1 MLAGGTEV
9 RLKSDPG
16 RKGVLTGRKS
26 ELGGTVKYQVVFPE
40 GKSYQPEYEL
50 EVIGEN
56 SQDIESLLE
65 EGKYGRVVDLRRN
78 LSHIQL
84 SGRLSN
90 MIYSMNMTNTD
101 FLAYQFKPVLSFFE
115 SPANGL
121 LIADEVGLGKTIE
134 AGLIWTELRARAAA
148 RRLLVVCP
156 AMLREKWRDELKS
169 RFDVDASIA
178 DAGELLSLLLEN
190 KLGSQ
195 EGKALICSMQGL
207 RPPRK
212 KTGKEASNQKTRARL
227 ASFLDDNSESG
238 SLFDLVVIDE
248 SHYLRNP
255 ESRTAKLGQLLR
267 NVSEHVILLSAT
279 PINLKGEDLYHQLN
293 LVDPDSFQRK
303 EDFPQV
309 LEANEPLIKAKRLAL
324 NKRHTMNEVW
334 ECLAEAQK
342 HPLIAGS
349 RQLEEL
355 IQWLGNKSDMTDEER
370 VGFANRIE
378 HVNLFR
384 HVVNRTRRVEVDQLK
399 VIREPSHEYVTINQ
413 YEREFYELV
422 TQSVQKYASETEG
435 IEGFL
440 LASPQRQISSCMYA
454 AAKSWINRSSNVGQE
469 VYEDS
474 GVDISDRFAP
484 SPLLEKICSEILN
497 RSPHGLLENLKLHDS
512 KYQRF
517 KSVISDYLIRHST
530 EKIIVFSYF
539 RGTLHYL
546 SERLNEDGIG
556 NQVLVGGMQTSK
568 QDVIDAFRD
577 DPTISVLLSSEVAS
591 EGVDLQFSRLLIN
604 YDLPW
609 NPMRVE
615 QRIGRIDRIGQKAEK
630 ISVWN
635 LCYEDTID
643 QKILQR
649 LFDRLKIFERALG
662 GMEEVLGKEIQQL
675 TYDLIKDKL
684 SEEQTNRRIEQTAL
698 SIEQNRHD
706 QDELEK
712 KAAHLVAHGDY
723 ILKRIQDAHEH
734 NLRITD
740 SDLLAYTNDY
750 LNRYCQ
756 GHEFLPSSEDELVFD
771 IKLPPSTASRLA
783 EFISWKNLRGLS
795 SLPNGHKTRCRFQN
809 KLVHSN
815 TAFEVINQFHPLIK
829 FIHHD
834 LTEKQEL
841 FYQLVSVK
849 IEKDKVASN
858 LSGVYV
864 FAVHLWSFSG
874 LSTEKILHARAV
886 SLNEGNILNADSSRN
901 LINQA
906 RVGGQEWRSASNDL
920 DKSLVQDLIGEC
932 MREIESDYQFESDKR
947 EFENQDRVGFQIQSV
962 ERYKERRLNMHL
974 RILEDLKASGNER
987 LIPAR
992 EGLIKMLKE
1001 RSDVRIA
1008 SLSEKSKFGK
1018 SHDPVCYGV
1027 IHIV

>member
-1 MLAGGTEV
+1 MLPGGTEV
-9 RLKSDPG
+9 MLKSDPG

-40 GKSYQPEYEL
+40 GKTYQPEYEL
-50 EVIGEN
+50 EIIGE
-56 SQDIESLLE
+56 SAQDIESLLE
-65 EGKYGRVVDLRRN
+65 EGRYGRVVDLRRN

-134 AGLIWTELRARAAA
+134 AGLIWTELRARSAA

-169 RFDVDASIA
+169 RFNVDASIA
-178 DAGELLSLLLEN
+178 GAGDLLSLLLEN
-190 KLGSQ
+190 KLGNQ
-195 EGKALICSMQGL
+195 EGKAVICSMQGL
-207 RPPRK
+207 RPPKNDARK
-212 KTGKEASNQKTRARL
+212 ASNQKNRASL
-227 ASFLDDNSESG
+227 ESFLEDNSESG

-255 ESRTAKLGQLLR
+255 ESRTAKLGELLR

-279 PINLKGEDLYHQLN
+279 PINLKGEDLFHQLN

-324 NKRHTMNEVW
+324 NKQHSMNEVR
-334 ECLAEAQK
+334 ECLVEAQK
-342 HPLIAGS
+342 HPLIARS

-355 IQWLGNKSDMTDEER
+355 IQWLSSKSDKTDEDR
-370 VGFANRIE
+370 VGLANRIE
-378 HVNLFR
+378 HINLFR
-384 HVVNRTRRVEVDQLK
+384 HVVNRTRRAEVDQLK
-399 VIREPSHEYVTINQ
+399 VIREPMHEYIPINE
-413 YEREFYELV
+413 YERVFYELV
-422 TQSVQKYASETEG
+422 TESVRKYASETEG

-454 AAKSWINRSSNVGQE
+454 AAKSWISKSSNVGQA

-474 GVDISDRFAP
+474 GIDITDRFDP
-484 SPLLEKICSEILN
+484 RPLLETICSEILN
-497 RSPHGLLENLKLHDS
+497 RSPYDLLEKLKLNDS

-517 KSVISDYLIRHST
+517 KSLISDYLTRHSA
-530 EKIIVFSYF
+530 EKVIVFSYF
-539 RGTLHYL
+539 RGTLYYL

-556 NQVLVGGMQTSK
+556 NQVLVGGMQKPK
-568 QDVIDAFRD
+568 QEVINSFRD
-577 DPTISVLLSSEVAS
+577 DGTISVLLSSEVAS
-591 EGVDLQFSRLLIN
+591 EGVDLQFSRFLVN

-649 LFDRLKIFERALG
+649 LFDRLKIFQRALG

-684 SEEQTNRRIEQTAL
+684 NEEQTKRRIEQTAL
-698 SIEQNRHD
+698 VIEQNRHD

-740 SDLLAYTNDY
+740 SDLLTYTKDY

-756 GHEFLPSSEDELVFD
+756 GHEFLPSSEDELVFN
-771 IKLPPSTASRLA
+771 IKLPPKTASRLT
-783 EFISWKNLRGLS
+783 EFINQNNLKGFS
-795 SLPNGHKTRCRFQN
+795 NLPNGHRTKCRFQN
-809 KLVHSN
+809 KLIHSN
-815 TAFEVINQFHPLIK
+815 KGFEVINQFHPLIK
-829 FIHHD
+829 FIYHD

-841 FYQLVSVK
+841 FYQLVSVR
-849 IEKDKVASN
+849 IEKDKVEAE
-858 LSGVYV
+858 LSGIYV
-864 FAVHLWSFSG
+864 FAMHLWMFSG

-886 SLNEGNILNADSSRN
+886 SLNEGNLLNADSSRN
-901 LINQA
+901 LVNQA
-906 RVGGQEWRSASNDL
+906 RVEGQDWRSASNDL
-920 DKSLVQDLIGEC
+920 DKALVQELIGKC
-932 MREIESDYQFESDKR
+932 MNEIESDYKLESEKR
-947 EFENQDRVGFQIQSV
+947 EFENQDRIDFQIQSV
-962 ERYKERRLNMHL
+962 KRYRERRLNMHR
-974 RILEDLKASGNER
+974 RILEDLKASGKEK

-992 EGLIKMLKE
+992 EGLIKKLKE

-1008 SLSEKSKFGK
+1008 SLSEKAEFKRS
-1018 SHDPVCYGV
+1018 DTEVCYGV
-1027 IHIV
+1027 VHIV

>member
-1 MLAGGTEV
+1 MLTGGTEV

-16 RKGVLTGRKS
+16 RKGTLTGRKR
-26 ELGGTVKYQVVFPE
+26 ELGGTVKYQVVFQE

-50 EVIGEN
+50 EIISEN
-56 SQDIESLLE
+56 LQDIESLLN

-90 MIYSMNMTNTD
+90 MIYSMNMANTD

-134 AGLIWTELRARAAA
+134 AGLIWTELRARSAA

-156 AMLREKWRDELKS
+156 AMLREKWRDELKN
-169 RFDVDASIA
+169 RFEVDALIT
-178 DAGELLSLLLEN
+178 DAGELLSFLSEN
-190 KLGSQ
+190 KIGNQ

-212 KTGKEASNQKTRARL
+212 EYEASSQKNRARL
-227 ASFLDDNSESG
+227 ASFLEDNSESG

-255 ESRTAKLGQLLR
+255 ESQTAKLGQLLR
-267 NVSEHVILLSAT
+267 NVSEHMILLSAT
-279 PINLKGEDLYHQLN
+279 PINLKGEDLFHQLN
-293 LVDPDSFQRK
+293 LVDPDFFQRK
-303 EDFPQV
+303 EDFPQIF
-309 LEANEPLIKAKRLAL
+309 EANEPLIKAKRIVLD
-324 NKRHTMNEVW
+324 KKYTTNEIW
-334 ECLAEAQK
+334 ECLVEAK
-342 HPLIAGS
+342 KKPLFSKS

-355 IQWLGNKSDMTDEER
+355 IQGLDKKSDITDEER
-370 VGFANRIE
+370 VALANRIE
-378 HVNLFR
+378 QINLFS
-384 HVVNRTRRVEVDQLK
+384 HVVSRTRRAEVDQLK
-399 VIREPSHEYVTINQ
+399 VIRDPKHEYIPINE
-413 YEREFYELV
+413 YERKFYELV
-422 TQSVQKYASETEG
+422 TESVRRYASETEG

-454 AAKSWINRSSNVGQE
+454 AAKSWLNKFSSDGQE

-474 GVDISDRFAP
+474 GVDISDRFDP

-497 RSPHGLLENLKLHDS
+497 GSPNDLLENLKLNDS

-517 KSVISDYLIRHST
+517 KIVISDYLSRHST

-546 SERLNEDGIG
+546 SERLKEDGIG
-556 NQVLVGGMQTSK
+556 NQVLVGGMQKSK
-568 QDVIDAFRD
+568 QDVINSFRD

-591 EGVDLQFSRLLIN
+591 EGVDLQFSRFLIN

-635 LCYEDTID
+635 LCYKDTID
-643 QKILQR
+643 QKILNR

-662 GMEEVLGKEIQQL
+662 GMEEILGKEIQQL

-684 SEEQTNRRIEQTAL
+684 NEEQTNRRIEQTAF

-712 KAAHLVAHGDY
+712 QAAHLIAHGDY
-723 ILKRIQDAHEH
+723 ILNRIQDAHEH
-734 NLRITD
+734 NLQITD

-750 LNRYCQ
+750 LNRYCK
-756 GHEFLPSSEDELVFD
+756 GHEFLQTSEDEFIFE

-783 EFISWKNLRGLS
+783 EFISQSNLKGIPNLS
-795 SLPNGHKTRCRFQN
+795 NGHRAKCKFQN
-809 KLVHSN
+809 KLVHSD
-815 TAFEVINQFHPLIK
+815 TAFEIINQFHPLIQ
-829 FIHHD
+829 FIYHD

-849 IEKDKVASN
+849 IEKGKVAPD
-858 LSGVYV
+858 LSGIYV
-864 FAVHLWSFSG
+864 FAVHLWRFSG
-874 LSTEKILHARAV
+874 LNPEEILHARAI
-886 SLNEGNILNADSSRN
+886 SLNEGHLLNANLSRN
-901 LINQA
+901 LVNQA
-906 RVGGQEWRSASNDL
+906 RIGGQDWRSASNEL
-920 DKSLVQDLIGEC
+920 DKNLVQDLIGEC
-932 MREIESDYQFESDKR
+932 MNEIESDYKLESEKR

-962 ERYKERRLNMHL
+962 ERYKERRLKMHL
-974 RILEDLKASGNER
+974 RILEDLKARGNER

-992 EGLIKMLKE
+992 EGLIKKLKE

-1008 SLSEKSKFGK
+1008 SLSEKLEFKRS
-1018 SHDPVCYGV
+1018 DTEICYGV